1 MAHALLGPS
10 SAARWIACPPSVKLC
25 EQFEDVESEYAKEGS
40 LAHEIAE
47 LKVRKLIDPGLTS
60 RKFTAAMKKLREKE
74 LYQEEMQGYTDEY
87 VEFIQEQMYSYSTTP
102 HIAVEQRVDFS
113 EYVPD
118 GFGTA
123 DCILISNDT
132 LHVIDFKYGKGVPV
146 SVENNKQLLLYALGA
161 YLAYEMIFPIAHIKM
176 SIVQP
181 RLANIDTWECSLDYL
196 LEFAK
201 IAQEKAT
208 MALKG
213 EGDFNCGEHCKFCKA
228 KAICKERANVNLEL
242 AKYEFK
248 AVDQLTLEE
257 IGEILEKA
265 KDLAKWAED
274 LKEYALSE
282 SLKGNEVPG
291 WKAVNGRGSRSFK
304 NTDEAIKVLVDN
316 GIAEELLYERKYL
329 TLAQIEKVIGKK
341 DFNNLVGNL
350 IVMNVGKPTL
360 VEASDK
366 REAITNRIK
375 AEDEFSVVDDIN
387 SI

>member
-60 RKFTAAMKKLREKE
+60 RKFTTAMKKLKEKE

-87 VEFIQEQMYSYSTTP
+87 VEFIQEQMYNYPTTP
-102 HIAVEQRVDFS
+102 HIAVEQKVDFS

-123 DCILISNDT
+123 DYILISNDT
-132 LHVIDFKYGKGVPV
+132 LHIIDFKYGKGVPV

-248 AVDQLTLEE
+248 AADLLTLEE
-257 IGEILEKA
+257 IGEILQKA
-265 KDLAKWAED
+265 KDLDNWV
-274 LKEYALSE
+274 KELEKYALAE
-282 SLKGNEVPG
+282 SLKGNNVPG
-291 WKAVNGRGSRSFK
+291 WKAVNGRSSRSFK

-329 TLAQIEKVIGKK
+329 TLAQMEKTVGKK
-341 DFNNLVGNL
+341 EFNSLVGDL

-360 VEASDK
+360 VETSDK
-366 REAITNRIK
+366 REAIANKIK

-387 SI
+387 SL

>member
-87 VEFIQEQMYSYSTTP
+87 VEFIQEQMYSHLVTP
-102 HIAVEQRVDFS
+102 HVAVEQKVDFS
-113 EYVPD
+113 EYVPN

-248 AVDQLTLEE
+248 AADQLTLEE

-291 WKAVNGRGSRSFK
+291 WKAVNGRGSRSFT
-304 NTDEAIKVLVDN
+304 NTDDAIKVLVDN
-316 GIAEELLYERKYL
+316 GIAEELLFERKYL
-329 TLAQIEKVIGKK
+329 TLAQMEKIVGKK
-341 DFNNLVGNL
+341 EFNSLVGDL

-366 REAITNRIK
+366 REAIANRIK

-387 SI
+387 SL

>member
-10 SAARWIACPPSVKLC
+10 SASRWMACPPSVRLC

-47 LKVRKLIDPGLTS
+47 LKMKKLIDPGLTS
-60 RKFTAAMKKLREKE
+60 RKFTSAMKKLKDKE

-87 VEFIQEQMYSYSTTP
+87 VEFIQEQMYSYETTP
-102 HIAVEQRVDFS
+102 HISVEQKVDFS
-113 EYVPD
+113 QYVPG

-132 LHVIDFKYGKGVPV
+132 LHIIDFKYGKGVPV
-146 SVENNKQLLLYALGA
+146 DAENNAQLLLYALGA
-161 YLAYEMIFPIAHIKM
+161 YLAYEMIFPIEHIKM

-181 RLANIDTWECSLDYL
+181 RLSNICTWECSLDYL
-196 LEFAK
+196 LTFAK
-201 IAQEKAT
+201 KAQEKAV
-208 MALKG
+208 MALNG

-228 KAICKERANVNLEL
+228 KAICRERANTNLEL

-248 AVDQLTLEE
+248 AADQLTLEE
-257 IGEILEKA
+257 IGEILQKA
-265 KDLAKWAED
+265 QDLAKWAED
-274 LKEYALSE
+274 LKEYALAE
-282 SLKGNEVPG
+282 SLKGNNVPG

-329 TLAQIEKVIGKK
+329 TLAQMEKTVGKK
-341 DFNNLVGNL
+341 EFNSLVGDL
-350 IVMNVGKPTL
+350 IAMNVGKPTL
-360 VEASDK
+360 VDASDK

>member
-60 RKFTAAMKKLREKE
+60 RKFTVAMKKLKEKE

-102 HIAVEQRVDFS
+102 HTAVEQKVDFS
-113 EYVPD
+113 QYVPG

-132 LHVIDFKYGKGVPV
+132 LHIIDFKYGKGVPV

-228 KAICKERANVNLEL
+228 KAICKERANINLEL

-248 AVDQLTLEE
+248 TADLLTLEE
-257 IGEILEKA
+257 IGEILQKAQDLNNWVKELEK
-265 KDLAKWAED
+265 
-274 LKEYALSE
+274 YALAE
-282 SLKGNEVPG
+282 SLKGNNVPG

-304 NTDEAIKVLVDN
+304 DTDEAIKVLTDN
-316 GIAEELLYERKYL
+316 GIAEELLFERKYL
-329 TLAQIEKVIGKK
+329 TLAQMEKTVGKK
-341 DFNNLVGNL
+341 EFNSLVGDL

-360 VEASDK
+360 VDASDK
-366 REAITNRIK
+366 REAITNKIK

-387 SI
+387 NL

>member
-60 RKFTAAMKKLREKE
+60 RKFTAAMKKLKEKE

-87 VEFIQEQMYSYSTTP
+87 VEFIQEQMYSYSTSP
-102 HIAVEQRVDFS
+102 HIAVEQKVDFS

-161 YLAYEMIFPIAHIKM
+161 YLAYEMIFPIAHIKT

-248 AVDQLTLEE
+248 AADQLTLEE

-350 IVMNVGKPTL
+350 IVMNAGKPTL

-387 SI
+387 SL

>member
-87 VEFIQEQMYSYSTTP
+87 VEFIQEQMYSHLVTP
-102 HIAVEQRVDFS
+102 HVAVEQKVDFS
-113 EYVPD
+113 EYVPN

-248 AVDQLTLEE
+248 AADQLTLEE

-291 WKAVNGRGSRSFK
+291 WKAVNGRGSRSFT
-304 NTDEAIKVLVDN
+304 NTDDAIKVLVDN
-316 GIAEELLYERKYL
+316 GIAEELLFERKYL
-329 TLAQIEKVIGKK
+329 TLAQMEKTVGKK
-341 DFNNLVGNL
+341 EFNSLVGDL

-375 AEDEFSVVDDIN
+375 AEDEFSVVDDID

>member
-1 MAHALLGPS
+1 
-10 SAARWIACPPSVKLC
+10 
-25 EQFEDVESEYAKEGS
+25 

-60 RKFTAAMKKLREKE
+60 RKFTSAMKKLKDKE

-87 VEFIQEQMYSYSTTP
+87 VEFIQEQMYSYETTP
-102 HIAVEQRVDFS
+102 HISVEQKVDFS
-113 EYVPD
+113 QYVPG

-132 LHVIDFKYGKGVPV
+132 LHIIDFKYGKGVPV
-146 SVENNKQLLLYALGA
+146 SVENNAQLLLYALGA
-161 YLAYEMIFPIAHIKM
+161 YLAYEMIFPIEHIKM

-181 RLANIDTWECSLDYL
+181 RLTGIDTWECSLDYL
-196 LEFAK
+196 LTFAK
-201 IAQEKAT
+201 KAQEKAV
-208 MALKG
+208 MALNG
-213 EGDFNCGEHCKFCKA
+213 EGDFECGEHCKFCKA
-228 KAICKERANVNLEL
+228 KATCKARANINLEL

-248 AVDQLTLEE
+248 TADLLTLEE
-257 IGEILEKA
+257 IGEILQKARDLDTWVKEIEK
-265 KDLAKWAED
+265 
-274 LKEYALSE
+274 YALAE
-282 SLKGNEVPG
+282 SLKGNNVPG

-304 NTDEAIKVLVDN
+304 NTDEAIKVLKEN

-341 DFNNLVGNL
+341 DFNNLVGDL

-366 REAITNRIK
+366 REAITNKIK
-375 AEDEFSVVDDIN
+375 AEDEFSAVDDIN
-387 SI
+387 NL

>member
-60 RKFTAAMKKLREKE
+60 RKFTAAMKKLKEKE
-74 LYQEEMQGYTDEY
+74 FYQEEMQGYTDEY

-102 HIAVEQRVDFS
+102 HISVEQRVDFS
-113 EYVPD
+113 QYVPD

-123 DCILISNDT
+123 DCILIANDT
-132 LHVIDFKYGKGVPV
+132 LHIIDFKYGEGVPV
-146 SVENNKQLLLYALGA
+146 SVENNAQLLLYALGA
-161 YLAYEMIFPIAHIKM
+161 YLAYEMIFPIEHIKM

-181 RLANIDTWECSLDYL
+181 RLNNIDTWECSLDYL

-201 IAQEKAT
+201 IAQEKAA

-213 EGDFNCGEHCKFCKA
+213 EGNFNCGEHCRFCKA
-228 KAICKERANVNLEL
+228 KAVCRERANANLEL

-248 AVDQLTLEE
+248 AADQLTLEE
-257 IGEILEKA
+257 IGQILEKA
-265 KDLAKWAED
+265 KDLAKWADD
-274 LKEYALSE
+274 LKDYALSE

-291 WKAVNGRGSRSFK
+291 WKAVNGRGSRSFT
-304 NTDEAIKVLVDN
+304 NTDEAIKVLVNN
-316 GIAEELLYERKYL
+316 GIAEELLFERKYL
-329 TLAQIEKVIGKK
+329 TLAQMEKTVGKK
-341 DFNNLVGNL
+341 EFNNLVGNL

-360 VEASDK
+360 VETSDK

-375 AEDEFSVVDDIN
+375 AENEFSVVEDIN
-387 SI
+387 SL

>member
-10 SAARWIACPPSVKLC
+10 SATRWIACPPSVKLC

-60 RKFTAAMKKLREKE
+60 RKFTSAMKKLKEKE

-102 HIAVEQRVDFS
+102 HVAVEQKVDFS
-113 EYVPD
+113 QYIPG

-146 SVENNKQLLLYALGA
+146 SVENNAQLLLYALGS
-161 YLAYEMIFPIAHIKM
+161 YLAYEMIYPIEHIKM

-181 RLANIDTWECSLDYL
+181 RLNDIDTWECNLDYL
-196 LEFAK
+196 LAFAK
-201 IAQEKAT
+201 IAQEKAV
-208 MALKG
+208 MALNG
-213 EGDFNCGEHCKFCKA
+213 DGDFNNGEHCRFCKA
-228 KAICKERANVNLEL
+228 KAICKARANANLEL

-248 AVDQLTLEE
+248 AADQLTLEE
-257 IGEILEKA
+257 IGQILEKA
-265 KDLAKWAED
+265 KDLDKWV
-274 LKEYALSE
+274 KEIEKYALSE
-282 SLKGNEVPG
+282 SLKGNNIPG
-291 WKAVNGRGSRSFK
+291 WKAVNGKGSRSFK
-304 NTDEAIKVLVDN
+304 NTDDAIKVLKEN

-341 DFNNLVGNL
+341 DFNNLVGDL
-350 IVMNVGKPTL
+350 IVMNAGKPTL

-366 REAITNRIK
+366 REAITNKIK
-375 AEDEFSVVDDIN
+375 AEDEFSAVDDIN
-387 SI
+387 NI

>member
-10 SAARWIACPPSVKLC
+10 SAARWIACPPSVRLC

-60 RKFTAAMKKLREKE
+60 RKFTAAMKKLKEKE

-274 LKEYALSE
+274 LKEYALAE

-329 TLAQIEKVIGKK
+329 TLAQIEKTVGKK
-341 DFNNLVGNL
+341 EFNSLVGDL

-387 SI
+387 SL

>member
-25 EQFEDVESEYAKEGS
+25 EQFEDAESEYAKEGS

-47 LKVRKLIDPGLTS
+47 LKVRKIIDPGLTS
-60 RKFTAAMKKLREKE
+60 RKFTAAMKKLKEKD

-87 VEFIQEQMYSYSTTP
+87 VEFIQEQMYSYPTTP
-102 HIAVEQRVDFS
+102 HIAVEQKVDFS
-113 EYVPD
+113 EYVPG

-132 LHVIDFKYGKGVPV
+132 LHIIDFKYGKGVPV
-146 SVENNKQLLLYALGA
+146 SVENNAQLLLYALGA
-161 YLAYEMIFPIAHIKM
+161 YLAYEMIFPIEHIKM

-181 RLANIDTWECSLDYL
+181 RLTGIDTWECRLDYL

-201 IAQEKAT
+201 IAQEKAA

-228 KAICKERANVNLEL
+228 KATCKARANANLEL

-248 AVDQLTLEE
+248 SVDLLTLEE
-257 IGEILEKA
+257 IGEILQKAHDLDTWVKEIEK
-265 KDLAKWAED
+265 
-274 LKEYALSE
+274 YALAE
-282 SLKGNEVPG
+282 SLKGNNVPG
-291 WKAVNGRGSRSFK
+291 WKAVNGKGSRSFK
-304 NTDEAIKVLVDN
+304 NTDDAIKVLKEN

-360 VEASDK
+360 VDASDK
-366 REAITNRIK
+366 REAITNKIK
-375 AEDEFSVVDDIN
+375 AEDEFSAVDDIN
-387 SI
+387 KL

>member
-10 SAARWIACPPSVKLC
+10 SAARWIACPPSVRLC
-25 EQFEDVESEYAKEGS
+25 EQFEGVESEYAKEGS

-60 RKFTAAMKKLREKE
+60 RKFTAAMKKLKEKE

-87 VEFIQEQMYSYSTTP
+87 VEFIQEQMYSYETTP
-102 HIAVEQRVDFS
+102 HISVEQKVDFS
-113 EYVPD
+113 EYVPN

-248 AVDQLTLEE
+248 AADQLTLEE

-291 WKAVNGRGSRSFK
+291 WKAVNGRGSRSFT
-304 NTDEAIKVLVDN
+304 NTDDAIKVLVDN
-316 GIAEELLYERKYL
+316 GIAEELLFERKYL
-329 TLAQIEKVIGKK
+329 TLAQMEKTVGKK
-341 DFNNLVGNL
+341 EFNSLVGDL

-387 SI
+387 SL

>member
-60 RKFTAAMKKLREKE
+60 RKFTAAMKKLKEKE

-87 VEFIQEQMYSYSTTP
+87 VEFIQEQMYSYPTTP
-102 HIAVEQRVDFS
+102 HIAVEQKVDFS

-123 DCILISNDT
+123 DCTLIANDT
-132 LHVIDFKYGKGVPV
+132 LHIIDFKYGKGVPV
-146 SVENNKQLLLYALGA
+146 SVENNAQLLLYALGA
-161 YLAYEMIFPIAHIKM
+161 YLAYEMIYPIEHIKM

-248 AVDQLTLEE
+248 AADQLTLEE

-329 TLAQIEKVIGKK
+329 TLAQIEKTVGKK
-341 DFNNLVGNL
+341 EFNSLVGDL

-387 SI
+387 SL

>member
-60 RKFTAAMKKLREKE
+60 RKFTTSMKELKDKE

-87 VEFIQEQMYSYSTTP
+87 VEFIQERMYSYSTTP
-102 HIAVEQRVDFS
+102 HTAVEQKVDFS
-113 EYVPD
+113 QYVPD

-123 DCILISNDT
+123 DCILIADDT
-132 LHVIDFKYGKGVPV
+132 LHIIDFKYGKGVPV
-146 SVENNKQLLLYALGA
+146 NVENNAQLLLYALGA
-161 YLAYEMIFPIAHIKM
+161 YLAYEMIFPIERIKM

-181 RLANIDTWECSLDYL
+181 RLSNIDTWECSLDYL

-201 IAQEKAT
+201 IAQEKAV

-213 EGDFNCGEHCKFCKA
+213 EGNFNCGEHCRFCKA
-228 KAICKERANVNLEL
+228 KAVCRERANANLEL

-248 AVDQLTLEE
+248 AADQLTLEE
-257 IGEILEKA
+257 IGQILEKA
-265 KDLAKWAED
+265 KDLAKWADD
-274 LKEYALSE
+274 LKDYALSE

-291 WKAVNGRGSRSFK
+291 WKAVNGRGSRSFT
-304 NTDEAIKVLVDN
+304 NTDEAIKVLVNN
-316 GIAEELLYERKYL
+316 GIAEELLFERKYL
-329 TLAQIEKVIGKK
+329 TLAQMEKTVGKK
-341 DFNNLVGNL
+341 EFNNLVGNL

-360 VEASDK
+360 VEVSDK

-375 AEDEFSVVDDIN
+375 AENEFSVVEDIN
-387 SI
+387 SL

>member
-10 SAARWIACPPSVKLC
+10 SASRWIACPPSVRLC

-47 LKVRKLIDPGLTS
+47 LKVKKLIDPGLTS
-60 RKFTAAMKKLREKE
+60 RKFTSAMKKLKDKE

-87 VEFIQEQMYSYSTTP
+87 VEFIQEQMYSYETTP
-102 HIAVEQRVDFS
+102 HISVEQKVDFS
-113 EYVPD
+113 EYVPG

-123 DCILISNDT
+123 DCILIANDT
-132 LHVIDFKYGKGVPV
+132 LHIIDFKYGKGVPV
-146 SVENNKQLLLYALGA
+146 SVENNAQLLLYALGA
-161 YLAYEMIFPIAHIKM
+161 YLAYEMIFPIEHIKM

-181 RLANIDTWECSLDYL
+181 RLTGIDTWECSLDYL
-196 LEFAK
+196 LTFAK
-201 IAQEKAT
+201 KAQEKAV
-208 MALKG
+208 MALNG
-213 EGDFNCGEHCKFCKA
+213 EGNFECGEHCKFCKA
-228 KAICKERANVNLEL
+228 KATCKARANANLEL

-248 AVDQLTLEE
+248 SVNLLTLEE
-257 IGEILEKA
+257 IGEILQKAHDLDSWVKEIEK
-265 KDLAKWAED
+265 
-274 LKEYALSE
+274 YALAE
-282 SLKGNEVPG
+282 SLKGNNVPG

-304 NTDEAIKVLVDN
+304 NTDDAIKVLKEN

-350 IVMNVGKPTL
+350 IVMNAGKPTL
-360 VEASDK
+360 VESSDK
-366 REAITNRIK
+366 REAITNKIK

>member
-60 RKFTAAMKKLREKE
+60 RKFTAAMKKLKEKE

-87 VEFIQEQMYSYSTTP
+87 VEFIQEQMYSYPTTP
-102 HIAVEQRVDFS
+102 HIAVEQKVDFS

-118 GFGTA
+118 SFGTA

-132 LHVIDFKYGKGVPV
+132 LHIIDFKYGKGVPV

-248 AVDQLTLEE
+248 AADQLTLEE
-257 IGEILEKA
+257 IGQILEKA

-316 GIAEELLYERKYL
+316 GIAEELLFERKYL
-329 TLAQIEKVIGKK
+329 TLAQMEKTVGKK
-341 DFNNLVGNL
+341 EFNSLVGDL

-366 REAITNRIK
+366 REAIANKIK

-387 SI
+387 SL

>member
-10 SAARWIACPPSVKLC
+10 SASRWMACPPSVRLC

-60 RKFTAAMKKLREKE
+60 RKFTSAMKKLKEKE

-87 VEFIQEQMYSYSTTP
+87 VEFIQEQMYSYETTP
-102 HIAVEQRVDFS
+102 HISVEQKVDFS
-113 EYVPD
+113 QYVPG

-132 LHVIDFKYGKGVPV
+132 LHIIDFKYGKGVPV
-146 SVENNKQLLLYALGA
+146 SVENNAQLLLYALGA
-161 YLAYEMIFPIAHIKM
+161 YLAYEMIFPIEHIKM

-181 RLANIDTWECSLDYL
+181 RLTGIDTWECSLDYL
-196 LEFAK
+196 LDFAK
-201 IAQEKAT
+201 KAQERAV
-208 MALKG
+208 MALNG
-213 EGDFNCGEHCKFCKA
+213 EGDFECGEHCKFCKA
-228 KAICKERANVNLEL
+228 KATCKARANINLEL

-248 AVDQLTLEE
+248 TADLLTLEE
-257 IGEILEKA
+257 IGEILQKAHDLDTWVKEIEK
-265 KDLAKWAED
+265 
-274 LKEYALSE
+274 YALAE
-282 SLKGNEVPG
+282 SLKGNNVPG

-304 NTDEAIKVLVDN
+304 NTDEAIKVLKEN

-341 DFNNLVGNL
+341 DFNNLVGDL
-350 IVMNVGKPTL
+350 IVMNAGKPTL

-366 REAITNRIK
+366 REAITNKIK
-375 AEDEFSVVDDIN
+375 AEDEFSAVDDIN
-387 SI
+387 NL

>member
-60 RKFTAAMKKLREKE
+60 RKFTAAMKKLKEKE

-87 VEFIQEQMYSYSTTP
+87 VEFIQEQMYSYSTSP
-102 HIAVEQRVDFS
+102 HIAVEQKVDFS

-248 AVDQLTLEE
+248 SADLLTLEE
-257 IGEILEKA
+257 IGEILQKA
-265 KDLAKWAED
+265 KDLDNWV
-274 LKEYALSE
+274 KELEKYALAE

-304 NTDEAIKVLVDN
+304 NTDDAIKVLKEN

-329 TLAQIEKVIGKK
+329 TLAQMEKVIGKK

-350 IVMNVGKPTL
+350 IVMSVGKPTL

-366 REAITNRIK
+366 
-375 AEDEFSVVDDIN
+375 
-387 SI
+387 

>member
-10 SAARWIACPPSVKLC
+10 SAARWIACPPSVKLG

-60 RKFTAAMKKLREKE
+60 RKFTAAMKKLKDKE
-74 LYQEEMQGYTDEY
+74 LYREEMQGYTDEY
-87 VEFIQEQMYSYSTTP
+87 VEFIQEQMYSHLVTP

-113 EYVPD
+113 QYVPD

-123 DCILISNDT
+123 DCILIANDT
-132 LHVIDFKYGKGVPV
+132 LHIIDFKYGKGVPV
-146 SVENNKQLLLYALGA
+146 SVENNAQLLLYALGA
-161 YLAYEMIFPIAHIKM
+161 YLAYEMIFPIEHIKM

-181 RLANIDTWECSLDYL
+181 RLSNIDTWECSLDYL

-201 IAQEKAT
+201 IAQEKAA

-228 KAICKERANVNLEL
+228 KAVCRERANANLEL

-248 AVDQLTLEE
+248 AADQLTLEE
-257 IGEILEKA
+257 IGQILEKA
-265 KDLAKWAED
+265 KDLAKWADD
-274 LKEYALSE
+274 LKDYALSE

-316 GIAEELLYERKYL
+316 GIAEELLFERKYL
-329 TLAQIEKVIGKK
+329 TLAQMEKTVGKK
-341 DFNNLVGNL
+341 EFNNLVGNL

-360 VEASDK
+360 VETSDK

-375 AEDEFSVVDDIN
+375 AEDEFSVVEDIN
-387 SI
+387 SL

>member
-10 SAARWIACPPSVKLC
+10 SASRWMACPPSVRLC

-47 LKVRKLIDPGLTS
+47 LKVKKLIDPGLTP
-60 RKFTAAMKKLREKE
+60 RKFTSAMKKLKDKE

-87 VEFIQEQMYSYSTTP
+87 VEFIQEQMYSYETTP
-102 HIAVEQRVDFS
+102 HISVEQKVDFS
-113 EYVPD
+113 QYVPG

-146 SVENNKQLLLYALGA
+146 SVENNAQLLLYALGA
-161 YLAYEMIFPIAHIKM
+161 YLAYEMIFPIEHIKM

-181 RLANIDTWECSLDYL
+181 RLTGIDTWECSLDYL
-196 LEFAK
+196 LDFAK
-201 IAQEKAT
+201 KAQEKAV
-208 MALKG
+208 MALNS

-228 KAICKERANVNLEL
+228 KATCKARANANLEL

-248 AVDQLTLEE
+248 SVDLLTLEE
-257 IGEILEKA
+257 IGEILQKAHDLDTWVKELEK
-265 KDLAKWAED
+265 
-274 LKEYALSE
+274 YALAE
-282 SLKGNEVPG
+282 SLKGNNVPG
-291 WKAVNGRGSRSFK
+291 WKAVNGKGSRSFK
-304 NTDEAIKVLVDN
+304 NTDDAIKVLKEN

-329 TLAQIEKVIGKK
+329 TLAQMEKVIGKK
-341 DFNNLVGNL
+341 DFNNLVGDL
-350 IVMNVGKPTL
+350 IVMNAGKPTL
-360 VEASDK
+360 VEVSDK

-387 SI
+387 NL

>member
-60 RKFTAAMKKLREKE
+60 RKFTAAMKKLKEKE
-74 LYQEEMQGYTDEY
+74 VYQEEMQGYTDEY

-102 HIAVEQRVDFS
+102 HISVEQRVDFS
-113 EYVPD
+113 QYVPD

-123 DCILISNDT
+123 DCILIANDT
-132 LHVIDFKYGKGVPV
+132 LHIIDFKYGKGVPV
-146 SVENNKQLLLYALGA
+146 NAENNAQLLLYALGA
-161 YLAYEMIFPIAHIKM
+161 YLAYEMIFPIEHIKM

-181 RLANIDTWECSLDYL
+181 RLNNIDTWECSLDYL

-201 IAQEKAT
+201 IAQEKAA

-213 EGDFNCGEHCKFCKA
+213 EGNFNCGEHCRFCKA
-228 KAICKERANVNLEL
+228 KAVCRERANANLEL

-248 AVDQLTLEE
+248 AADQLTLEE
-257 IGEILEKA
+257 IGQILEKA
-265 KDLAKWAED
+265 KDLAKWADD
-274 LKEYALSE
+274 LKDYALSE

-291 WKAVNGRGSRSFK
+291 WKAVNGRGSRSFT
-304 NTDEAIKVLVDN
+304 NTDEAIKVLVNN
-316 GIAEELLYERKYL
+316 GIAEELLFERKYL
-329 TLAQIEKVIGKK
+329 TLAQMEKTVGKK
-341 DFNNLVGNL
+341 EFNNLVGNL

-360 VEASDK
+360 VETSDK

-375 AEDEFSVVDDIN
+375 AENEFSVVEDIN
-387 SI
+387 SL

>member
-60 RKFTAAMKKLREKE
+60 RKFTAAMKKLKEKE

-87 VEFIQEQMYSYSTTP
+87 VEFIQEQMYSHLVTP
-102 HIAVEQRVDFS
+102 HVAVEQKVDFS

-123 DCILISNDT
+123 DCILIANDT
-132 LHVIDFKYGKGVPV
+132 LHIIDFKYGKGVPV
-146 SVENNKQLLLYALGA
+146 SVENNAQLLLYALGA
-161 YLAYEMIFPIAHIKM
+161 YLAYEMIYPIEHIKM

-248 AVDQLTLEE
+248 AADQLTLEE

-329 TLAQIEKVIGKK
+329 TLAQIEKTVGKK
-341 DFNNLVGNL
+341 EFNSLVGDL

>member
-87 VEFIQEQMYSYSTTP
+87 VEFIQEQMYSHLVTP
-102 HIAVEQRVDFS
+102 HVAVEQKVDFS
-113 EYVPD
+113 EYVPN

-248 AVDQLTLEE
+248 AADQLTLEE

-291 WKAVNGRGSRSFK
+291 WKAVNGRGSRSFT
-304 NTDEAIKVLVDN
+304 NTDDAIKVLVDN
-316 GIAEELLYERKYL
+316 GIAEELLFERKYL
-329 TLAQIEKVIGKK
+329 TLAQMEKTVGKK
-341 DFNNLVGNL
+341 EFNSLVGDL

-387 SI
+387 SL

>member
-10 SAARWIACPPSVKLC
+10 SASRWMACPPSVRLC

-60 RKFTAAMKKLREKE
+60 RKFTSAMKKLKDKE

-87 VEFIQEQMYSYSTTP
+87 VEFIQEQMYSYETTP
-102 HIAVEQRVDFS
+102 HISVEQKVDFS
-113 EYVPD
+113 QYVPG

-132 LHVIDFKYGKGVPV
+132 LHIIDFKYGKGVPV
-146 SVENNKQLLLYALGA
+146 SVENNAQLLLYALGA
-161 YLAYEMIFPIAHIKM
+161 YLAYEMIFPIEHIKM

-181 RLANIDTWECSLDYL
+181 RLTGIDTWECSLDYL
-196 LEFAK
+196 LDFAK
-201 IAQEKAT
+201 KAQERAV
-208 MALKG
+208 MALNG
-213 EGDFNCGEHCKFCKA
+213 EGDFECGEHCKFCKA
-228 KAICKERANVNLEL
+228 KATCKARASINLEL

-248 AVDQLTLEE
+248 TADLLTLEE
-257 IGEILEKA
+257 IGEILQKA
-265 KDLAKWAED
+265 HDLDTWV
-274 LKEYALSE
+274 KE
-282 SLKGNEVPG
+282 
-291 WKAVNGRGSRSFK
+291 
-304 NTDEAIKVLVDN
+304 
-316 GIAEELLYERKYL
+316 
-329 TLAQIEKVIGKK
+329 IEKVIGKK

-366 REAITNRIK
+366 REAITNKIK
-375 AEDEFSVVDDIN
+375 AEDEFSAVDDIN
-387 SI
+387 NL

>member
-10 SAARWIACPPSVKLC
+10 SASRWMACPPSVRLC

-47 LKVRKLIDPGLTS
+47 LKVKKLIDPGLTS
-60 RKFTAAMKKLREKE
+60 RKFTSAMKKLKEKE

-87 VEFIQEQMYSYSTTP
+87 VEFIQEQMYSYETTP
-102 HIAVEQRVDFS
+102 HISVEQKVDFS
-113 EYVPD
+113 QYVPG

-146 SVENNKQLLLYALGA
+146 SVENNAQLLLYALGA
-161 YLAYEMIFPIAHIKM
+161 YLAYEMIFPIEHIKM

-181 RLANIDTWECSLDYL
+181 RLTGIDTWECSLDYL
-196 LEFAK
+196 LDFAK
-201 IAQEKAT
+201 KAQEKAV
-208 MALKG
+208 MALNS

-228 KAICKERANVNLEL
+228 KATCKARANANLEL

-248 AVDQLTLEE
+248 SVDLLTLEE
-257 IGEILEKA
+257 IGEILQKAHDLDTWVKELEK
-265 KDLAKWAED
+265 
-274 LKEYALSE
+274 YALAE
-282 SLKGNEVPG
+282 SLKGNNVPG
-291 WKAVNGRGSRSFK
+291 WKAVNGKGSRSFK
-304 NTDEAIKVLVDN
+304 NTDDAIKVLKEN

-329 TLAQIEKVIGKK
+329 TLAQMEKVIGKK
-341 DFNNLVGNL
+341 DFNNLVGDL
-350 IVMNVGKPTL
+350 IVMNAGKPTL
-360 VEASDK
+360 VEVSDK

-387 SI
+387 NL

>member
-60 RKFTAAMKKLREKE
+60 RKFTAAMKKLKEKE

-87 VEFIQEQMYSYSTTP
+87 VEFIQEQMYSHLVTP

-113 EYVPD
+113 QYVPD

-123 DCILISNDT
+123 DCILIANDT
-132 LHVIDFKYGKGVPV
+132 LHIIDFKYGKRVPV
-146 SVENNKQLLLYALGA
+146 SVENNAQLLLYALGA
-161 YLAYEMIFPIAHIKM
+161 YLAYDMIFPIEHIKM

-181 RLANIDTWECSLDYL
+181 RLNNIDTWECSLDYL

-228 KAICKERANVNLEL
+228 KAVCRERANVNLEL

-248 AVDQLTLEE
+248 AADQLTLEE
-257 IGEILEKA
+257 IGQILEKA
-265 KDLAKWAED
+265 KDLAKWADD
-274 LKEYALSE
+274 LKDYALSE

-291 WKAVNGRGSRSFK
+291 WKAVNGRGSRSFT
-304 NTDEAIKVLVDN
+304 NTDEAIKVLVNN
-316 GIAEELLYERKYL
+316 GIAEELLFERKYL
-329 TLAQIEKVIGKK
+329 TLAQMEKTVGKK
-341 DFNNLVGNL
+341 EFNNLVGNL

-375 AEDEFSVVDDIN
+375 AEDEFSVVEDIN
-387 SI
+387 SL

>member
-10 SAARWIACPPSVKLC
+10 SASRWMSCPPSVKLC
-25 EQFEDVESEYAKEGS
+25 EQFEEVESEYAKEGS

-60 RKFTAAMKKLREKE
+60 RKFTAAMKKLKEKE

-87 VEFIQEQMYSYSTTP
+87 VEFIQEQMYSYPTTP
-102 HIAVEQRVDFS
+102 HIAVEQKVDFS

-123 DCILISNDT
+123 DCILIANDT
-132 LHVIDFKYGKGVPV
+132 LHIIDFKYGKGVPV

-248 AVDQLTLEE
+248 EADQLTLEE

-291 WKAVNGRGSRSFK
+291 WKAVNGRGSRSFT
-304 NTDEAIKVLVDN
+304 NTDDAIKVLVDN
-316 GIAEELLYERKYL
+316 GIAEELLFERKYL
-329 TLAQIEKVIGKK
+329 TLAQMEKTVGKK
-341 DFNNLVGNL
+341 EFNSLVGDL

-366 REAITNRIK
+366 REAIANKIK

-387 SI
+387 SL

>member
-60 RKFTAAMKKLREKE
+60 RKFTAAMKKLKDKE
-74 LYQEEMQGYTDEY
+74 LYREEMQGYTDEY
-87 VEFIQEQMYSYSTTP
+87 VEFIQEQMYSHLVTP

-113 EYVPD
+113 QYVPD

-123 DCILISNDT
+123 DCILIANDT
-132 LHVIDFKYGKGVPV
+132 LHIIDFKYGKGVPV
-146 SVENNKQLLLYALGA
+146 SVENNAQLLLYALGA
-161 YLAYEMIFPIAHIKM
+161 YLAYEMIFPIEHIKM

-181 RLANIDTWECSLDYL
+181 RLAIIDTWECSLNYL
-196 LEFAK
+196 LSFAK

-228 KAICKERANVNLEL
+228 KAVCRERANANLEF

-248 AVDQLTLEE
+248 AADQLTLEE
-257 IGEILEKA
+257 IGQILEKA
-265 KDLAKWAED
+265 KDLAKWADD
-274 LKEYALSE
+274 LKDYALSE

-316 GIAEELLYERKYL
+316 GIAEELLFERKYL
-329 TLAQIEKVIGKK
+329 TLAQIEKTVGKK
-341 DFNNLVGNL
+341 EFNNLVGDL

-360 VEASDK
+360 VEISDK

-375 AEDEFSVVDDIN
+375 AEDEFSVVEDIN
-387 SI
+387 SL

>member
-10 SAARWIACPPSVKLC
+10 SASRWMACPPSVKLC

-47 LKVRKLIDPGLTS
+47 LKVKKLIDPGLTS
-60 RKFTAAMKKLREKE
+60 RKFTSAMKKLKEKE

-87 VEFIQEQMYSYSTTP
+87 VEFIQEQMYSYETTP
-102 HIAVEQRVDFS
+102 HISVEQKVDFS
-113 EYVPD
+113 QYVPG

-123 DCILISNDT
+123 DCILIANDT

-146 SVENNKQLLLYALGA
+146 SVENNAQLLLYALGA
-161 YLAYEMIFPIAHIKM
+161 YLAYEMIFPIEHIKM

-181 RLANIDTWECSLDYL
+181 RLTGIDTWECSLDYL
-196 LEFAK
+196 LDFAK
-201 IAQEKAT
+201 KAQEKAV
-208 MALKG
+208 MALNS

-228 KAICKERANVNLEL
+228 KSTCKARANTNLEL

-248 AVDQLTLEE
+248 SADLLTLEE
-257 IGEILEKA
+257 IGEILQKAHDLDTWVKEIEK
-265 KDLAKWAED
+265 
-274 LKEYALSE
+274 YALAE
-282 SLKGNEVPG
+282 SLKGNNVPG
-291 WKAVNGRGSRSFK
+291 WKAVNGKGSRSFK
-304 NTDEAIKVLVDN
+304 NTDEAIKVLKEN

-329 TLAQIEKVIGKK
+329 TLAQMEKVIGKK

-360 VEASDK
+360 VEVSDK

-387 SI
+387 NL

>member
-60 RKFTAAMKKLREKE
+60 RKFTAAMKKLKEKE

-87 VEFIQEQMYSYSTTP
+87 VEFIQEQMYSYPTTP
-102 HIAVEQRVDFS
+102 HIAVEQKVDFS

-123 DCILISNDT
+123 DCILIANDT
-132 LHVIDFKYGKGVPV
+132 LHIIDFKYGKGVPV

-248 AVDQLTLEE
+248 AADQLTLEE

-316 GIAEELLYERKYL
+316 GIAEELLFERKYL
-329 TLAQIEKVIGKK
+329 TLAQMEKTVGKK
-341 DFNNLVGNL
+341 EFNSLVGDL

-366 REAITNRIK
+366 REAIANKIK

-387 SI
+387 SL

>member
-60 RKFTAAMKKLREKE
+60 RKFTSAMKKLKDKE
-74 LYQEEMQGYTDEY
+74 LYHEEMQGYTDEY
-87 VEFIQEQMYSYSTTP
+87 VEFIQEQMYSYPTTP
-102 HIAVEQRVDFS
+102 HIAVEQKVDFS

-123 DCILISNDT
+123 DCILIANDT
-132 LHVIDFKYGKGVPV
+132 LHIIDFKYGKGVPV
-146 SVENNKQLLLYALGA
+146 SVENNAQLLLYALGA
-161 YLAYEMIFPIAHIKM
+161 YLAYEMIYPIEHIKM

-181 RLANIDTWECSLDYL
+181 RIKDVDTWECSLDYL
-196 LEFAK
+196 LAFAK
-201 IAQEKAT
+201 IAQEKAV

-228 KAICKERANVNLEL
+228 KATCKERANINLEL

-248 AVDQLTLEE
+248 TADLLTLEE
-257 IGEILEKA
+257 IGEILQKA
-265 KDLAKWAED
+265 KDLDNWV
-274 LKEYALSE
+274 KELEKYALAE

-375 AEDEFSVVDDIN
+375 AEDEFSAVDDIN
-387 SI
+387 NL

>member
-1 MAHALLGPS
+1 
-10 SAARWIACPPSVKLC
+10 
-25 EQFEDVESEYAKEGS
+25 
-40 LAHEIAE
+40 
-47 LKVRKLIDPGLTS
+47 
-60 RKFTAAMKKLREKE
+60 MKKLKEKE

-87 VEFIQEQMYSYSTTP
+87 VEFIQEQMYSYSTSP
-102 HIAVEQRVDFS
+102 HIAVEQKVDFS

-161 YLAYEMIFPIAHIKM
+161 YLAYEMIFPIAHIKT

-248 AVDQLTLEE
+248 AADQLTLEE

-341 DFNNLVGNL
+341 DFNNLVGDL

-366 REAITNRIK
+366 REAITNKIK

-387 SI
+387 NL

>member
-10 SAARWIACPPSVKLC
+10 SAARWIACPPSVRLC

-60 RKFTAAMKKLREKE
+60 RKFTAAMKKLKEKE
-74 LYQEEMQGYTDEY
+74 LYQEEIQGYTDEY
-87 VEFIQEQMYSYSTTP
+87 VEFIQEQMYSYPTTP
-102 HIAVEQRVDFS
+102 HIAVEQKVDFS

-123 DCILISNDT
+123 DCILIANDT
-132 LHVIDFKYGKGVPV
+132 LHIIDFKYGKGVPV

-248 AVDQLTLEE
+248 AADQLTLEE

-329 TLAQIEKVIGKK
+329 TLAQMEKTVGKK
-341 DFNNLVGNL
+341 EFNSLVGDL

-366 REAITNRIK
+366 REAITNKIK
-375 AEDEFSVVDDIN
+375 AEDEFSAVDDIN
-387 SI
+387 NL